1 MCKRIHK
8 THSCDVYIMASNTQN
23 AHTHTIQHTH
33 THRHMC
39 VVYMPHT
46 SIRSYSLC
54 NAMLCYAIP
63 RYAML
68 SYTWAES
75 AVWMVF
81 YRYMVCIVYRTAI
94 FSERR
99 HMALR
104 CFLHSL
110 CFHCLAST
118 SLTVRSFVRPPA
130 LSSTRLSV
138 SLSVF
143 AVRYWTAQK
152 KA

>member
-8 THSCDVYIMASNTQN
+8 THSCDVYIIASSTQN
-23 AHTHTIQHTH
+23 SHTQAQAQAHV
-33 THRHMC
+33 C
-39 VVYMPHT
+39 MPHT

-54 NAMLCYAIP
+54 NAMLCYAMP

-68 SYTWAES
+68 VYMGWIR

-99 HMALR
+99 HMVLR

-110 CFHCLAST
+110 CFHCLASSSPSVCPT
-118 SLTVRSFVRPPA
+118 IRAFVRSFVRPFFHP
-130 LSSTRLSV
+130 SV
-138 SLSVF
+138 CLTVCLCSMLDH
-143 AVRYWTAQK
+143 K